1 MKLSGLEDPD
11 EHGDV
16 ASPSAN
22 NLDSPAA
29 GLRRKDRVFFPAAVA
44 DVPEEIA
51 ARATRSPCV
60 VVWPRWE
67 GQLVRCCA
75 TSDALGF
82 RFCPAEL
89 LACATAEMERAYH
102 KDTHRLDV
110 HQYGR

>member
-1 MKLSGLEDPD
+1 MKLGGLEDPD
-11 EHGDV
+11 EHGDI

-29 GLRRKDRVFFPAAVA
+29 GLRRKDRVFCPAAVA

-75 TSDALGF
+75 TSDILPGKIRAKIF
-82 RFCPAEL
+82 
-89 LACATAEMERAYH
+89 ACATAEMERAYH